1 MFHTLDP
8 QKSGVNKQNIG
19 ALATWHLA
27 YVQPCGTDYR
37 KFSNLHIFKHGWLFF
52 PPSPPH
58 FSVDLSIHANELKKN
73 SSVTVYM

>member
-1 MFHTLDP
+1 VTGKMFHTLDP

-19 ALATWHLA
+19 ALVTWHLA

-52 PPSPPH
+52 PPSPPISQLI
-58 FSVDLSIHANELKKN
+58 FL
-73 SSVTVYM
+73 YMPMN